1 MEERAFRRVLSRHDF
16 EQGVPLLRSGALI
29 DDRLQLAI
37 AFMERAR
44 EPHHCKE
51 AEAVKMNVLNVSL
64 CNAHAKKT
72 LAMTVRRLRV
82 EVAGAPK
89 GAIAI
94 LHPFAFETPFCL
106 GVVLIWT
113 VYFALIWA
121 KVRPAG
127 EKTL

>member
-1 MEERAFRRVLSRHDF
+1 
-16 EQGVPLLRSGALI
+16 
-29 DDRLQLAI
+29 
-37 AFMERAR
+37 MERAR
-44 EPHHCKE
+44 EPHHGKE

-106 GVVLIWT
+106 GHEFDSAVCC
-113 VYFALIWA
+113 ALSWP

-127 EKTL
+127 EKTLAEFESK